1 MERQGT
7 IWARSAFFFPRDVVA
22 ALNHGEGKM
31 KGLLIAGMIALGGVA
46 VAGAPAQAASV
57 VISTGGGY
65 HHPHYRYY
73 RHHWR
78 HHHRH
83 CWVKVRRTW
92 HHGHRVVRR
101 VRICD

>member
-1 MERQGT
+1 
-7 IWARSAFFFPRDVVA
+7 
-22 ALNHGEGKM
+22 M